1 MSVYGYFFGSIDGR
15 LRFVQSAVITTT
27 GLIVSSA
34 LNFAALLLWIR
45 LLPPAQFGLLALATS
60 AGQLL
65 NAIAFEWLRLAGARS
80 LADPRAAHGVDSRIL
95 AAWLRVAAIAAAI
108 VTAAIGAATLARVA
122 PPGLSPS
129 WNIAVLL
136 LGASE
141 MLLAAITLVARL
153 RLRAATY
160 AAAMVGR
167 SALALGLG
175 LVVVRHGAGA
185 AGIVAATALV
195 QLVITGIAVAADPLW
210 RTAVAIRS
218 SPRDR
223 AALVRLGMP
232 LIAASALALAAATV
246 DRTLVAHS
254 LGVAAA
260 GRFAAPAELVAKT
273 LGFALMAANLSAYP
287 LLVRTWE
294 RDGPA
299 ATARALDRNLVVLL
313 ALGLPISA
321 GLTWLAPS
329 MAAML
334 FNPAAAPLAA
344 RLLPWL
350 AGAALLRLLVTFH
363 FGVALQLARR
373 MGLLII
379 PSLVTLFILVPLA
392 APVIAAAGL
401 EGFSRLLFASQAAG
415 ALTAWALARH
425 AFALARANECACA
438 ASPMTSRPA
447 PIAVPSGS
455 TTAPSSVAPQ

>member
-1 MSVYGYFFGSIDGR
+1 MV
-15 LRFVQSAVITTT
+15 TTT
-27 GLIVSSA
+27 GLIISSA
-34 LNFAALLLWIR
+34 LNLAALLLWIR
-45 LLPPAQFGLLALATS
+45 LLSPAQFGLLALATS

-65 NAIAFEWLRLAGARS
+65 NALAFEWLRLAGARS
-80 LADPRAAHGVDSRIL
+80 LADPRAPDGVDPRIL
-95 AAWLRVAAIAAAI
+95 AAWLRIAAIAA
-108 VTAAIGAATLARVA
+108 VLVVAALLAATVVRVA
-122 PPGLSPS
+122 PPGLSPR
-129 WNIAVLL
+129 WNIAILL
-136 LGASE
+136 LAASE

-153 RLRAATY
+153 RLRAASY

-175 LVVVRHGAGA
+175 VVVVRQGAGA
-185 AGIVAATALV
+185 AGIIAATALA
-195 QLVITGIAVAADPLW
+195 QLAVTAIAVAADPLW
-210 RTAVAIRS
+210 RTAVLIRS
-218 SPRDR
+218 SPGDR
-223 AALVRLGMP
+223 ADLVRLGMP
-232 LIAASALALAAATV
+232 LIAASGLALAAATI
-246 DRTLVAHS
+246 DRTLVAQA

-260 GRFAAPAELVAKT
+260 GQFAAPAEIVAKT

-287 LLVRTWE
+287 LLVRSWE

-299 ATARALDRNLVVLL
+299 AAARALDRNLVVLL
-313 ALGLPISA
+313 AAGVPIA
-321 GLTWLAPS
+321 TGLTVLASPL
-329 MAAML
+329 AALL

-350 AGAALLRLLVTFH
+350 AGAALVRLLVTFH

-379 PSLVTLFILVPLA
+379 PSLMTLAILVPLA

-401 EGFSRLLFASQAAG
+401 EGFCKLLLASQVAG

-425 AFALARANECACA
+425 AFALAYASDSA

-447 PIAVPSGS
+447 PITVRSTS